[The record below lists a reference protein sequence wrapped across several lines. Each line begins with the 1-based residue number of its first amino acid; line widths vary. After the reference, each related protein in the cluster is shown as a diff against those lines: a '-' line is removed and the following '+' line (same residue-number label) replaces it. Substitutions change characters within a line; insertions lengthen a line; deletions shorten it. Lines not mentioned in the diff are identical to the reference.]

1 MKSLLLSFISL
12 SLAWEWIDQG
22 RAGNCPSEQ
31 KLPTLNIDFLNQH
44 FYQIYRS
51 NFGPNGYAECVKI
64 EFKSQSDYYLD
75 VVKYN
80 GIPGK
85 VYYIDF
91 FSVEHQIHEG
101 NWGRFTEIHEEG
113 NVKGVMIDTDQE
125 TYFVNYYCTSDD
137 GETKKDYIELYAN
150 SSDFDPSP
158 YYQLAYD
165 RGFSDENIT
174 LTLQDESYCGDPHF
188 RLNS

>member
-12 SLAWEWIDQG
+12 SLAWEWVNLG
-22 RAGNCPSEQ
+22 RPGNCPSEQ
-31 KLPTLNIDFLNQH
+31 KLPGLNIDFLNQP

-51 NFGPNGYAECVKI
+51 DYGPNGYGECVRI
-64 EFKSQSDYYLD
+64 EFKSQSNHYLD
-75 VVKYN
+75 AAKYS
-80 GIPGK
+80 GIPGR
-85 VYYIDF
+85 VYFIDY
-91 FSVEHQIHEG
+91 FSVDHHIHEG

-113 NVKGVMIDTDQE
+113 DVEGVMIDTDQE

-150 SSDFDPSP
+150 SPDFDPSP

-165 RGFSDENIT
+165 RGFSDDNIT
-174 LTLQDESYCGDPHF
+174 LTLQEESYCGDPHF
-188 RLNS
+188 RLN